1 MVPLQCFMLFMMALS
16 MFYTLTYTVILLKQL
31 SSGDLT
37 WTTVKDLMFSIC
49 TFILGAIVTGLIQ
62 FSLTG
67 IL

>member
-1 MVPLQCFMLFMMALS
+1 MVLLQCFMLFMMALS

>member
-16 MFYTLTYTVILLKQL
+16 MFYTFTYTVILLKQL
-31 SSGDLT
+31 SSGNLT

>member
-16 MFYTLTYTVILLKQL
+16 MFYTFTYTVILLKQL
-31 SSGDLT
+31 SSGNLT

-49 TFILGAIVTGLIQ
+49 TFILGAIVTSLIQ

>member
-16 MFYTLTYTVILLKQL
+16 MFYTLAYSVALFKQL
-31 SSGDLT
+31 SCANLT

-49 TFILGAIVTGLIQ
+49 TFILGAIITGLIQ

>member
-16 MFYTLTYTVILLKQL
+16 MFYTLAYSVTLFKQV
-31 SSGDLT
+31 SRGSMS
-37 WTTVKDLMFSIC
+37 WATVKDLMFSIC
-49 TFILGAIVTGLIQ
+49 TFISGAIVTGLIQ

>member
-16 MFYTLTYTVILLKQL
+16 MFYTFTYTVILLKQL
-31 SSGDLT
+31 SSGNLT

-49 TFILGAIVTGLIQ
+49 TFILGSIVTGLIQ